1 MQQIGNKILEYLESI
16 LDKIINSYNT
26 VNEIKAFEVI
36 KSETINLSNYIYSE
50 KGDLKIIILYIN
62 DLYNSALSNGEL
74 KEILNKSEEIIKRI
88 GLEKQI
94 YGAWNSLKE
103 KNGILY
109 EEFHQWQDFF
119 FEFIANK
126 NNEVNQY
133 FTIELKRYES
143 LYDYLNENNKIDDFD
158 DVFSNDSYKLILFQ
172 FAKIKFDEILFDAY
186 ALIDLILISLNDV
199 FMNNMNSS
207 NEKNRIL
214 NSTELINK
222 ELLKNHI
229 YKDKLAIDVFE
240 KLINDIS
247 FGYTLSDF
255 SQVYRYIEENYE
267 KRIKHKSYLDYV
279 QLRFRSKIN
288 TSFKSFKIEKAKD
301 SKQSEFRHI
310 IES

>member
-50 KGDLKIIILYIN
+50 KGDLNIIVLYTN

-74 KEILNKSEEIIKRI
+74 KEILNKSEDIIKRF

-94 YGAWNSLKE
+94 YGAWNSFKE

-109 EEFHQWQDFF
+109 KEFHQWQDFF

-158 DVFSNDSYKLILFQ
+158 DVFSNESNKLILYQ
-172 FAKIKFDEILFDAY
+172 FAKIKFDEILYDAY
-186 ALIDLILISLNDV
+186 ALINLILISLNDV